1 MLIGSVKLQACDD
14 FEDVPKWCRMN
25 YLVVKGMEEFFNAKE
40 ELLDNYD
47 ENIKT
52 TKYFLNDCPII

>member
-1 MLIGSVKLQACDD
+1 
-14 FEDVPKWCRMN
+14 MN